1 MVNERS
7 KLTRKFVL
15 ATACISVLSFD
26 VAFAATENTAKES
39 RPVMLQPPTGV
50 DQQKLLEGLDPKRF
64 GQQKADEAFGAY
76 QRGFYL
82 TAFNLAK
89 PKAEAGDGPS
99 QALIAELY
107 ARGLGV
113 RTDQKA
119 AAQWYEKAAAHKIPE
134 AQFRYG
140 ALLLQGQYVEQDK
153 TKAEALMQEAAE
165 AGIAMAQFNYG
176 QMLMQKYP
184 GAEGS
189 EKAYPW
195 FEKAAVANI
204 PDASYAVSQILA
216 HGAGSIA
223 RDDEQ
228 ARVYLLKAAQ
238 QGYDTAQLDLATW
251 LVEGRG
257 GERDFENG
265 FRWMRLIAN
274 RGNVA
279 AMTRLARLYRD
290 GIGTDGDTIEAAS
303 WYMRAKKAGLTEPD
317 LEDVLNGLDAEELK
331 LAAEI
336 SEQKP

>member
-1 MVNERS
+1 MNER
-7 KLTRKFVL
+7 KILTRIFVL
-15 ATACISVLSFD
+15 AMAGICVVSFGAHAD
-26 VAFAATENTAKES
+26 IPKSAKAD
-39 RPVMLQPPTGV
+39 RPVMLPQPT
-50 DQQKLLEGLDPKRF
+50 DNNQDSLLESLDPKRF
-64 GQQKADEAFGAY
+64 GLPKPDEAFGAY

-82 TAFNLAK
+82 TAYELAK

-113 RTDQKA
+113 RRDQEK

-140 ALLLQGQYVEQDK
+140 ALLLQGQYVAQDRAR
-153 TKAEALMQEAAE
+153 AEALMQEAAE

-176 QMLMQKYP
+176 QMLMQKHP
-184 GAEGS
+184 GAEGN
-189 EKAYPW
+189 EKAFPW
-195 FEKAAVANI
+195 FEKAAEANI
-204 PDASYAVSQILA
+204 PDAAYAVSQILTN
-216 HGAGSIA
+216 GAGSIERDDAQA
-223 RDDEQ
+223 RD
-228 ARVYLLKAAQ
+228 YLFKAAQ

-251 LVEGRG
+251 LIEGRG
-257 GERDFENG
+257 GERDYENG
-265 FRWMRLIAN
+265 FRWMRIVAN

-279 AMTRLARLYRD
+279 AMARLARLYRD

-303 WYMRAKKAGLTEPD
+303 WYMRAKKAGLVEPD
-317 LEDVLNGLDAEELK
+317 LEDVLNGLDDEELK